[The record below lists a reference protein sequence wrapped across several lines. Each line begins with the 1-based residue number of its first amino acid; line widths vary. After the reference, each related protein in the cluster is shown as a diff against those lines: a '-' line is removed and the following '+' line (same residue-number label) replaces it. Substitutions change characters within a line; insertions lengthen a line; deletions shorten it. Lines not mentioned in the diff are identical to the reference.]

1 MLYQHSYTAMNI
13 LWSLLKMFTKMYVV
27 IHCSIVAVKSNAREI
42 SNLIYTCV
50 LIIVLNQLLK

>member
-27 IHCSIVAVKSNAREI
+27 IHCSIIEMKSIAREI
-42 SNLIYTCV
+42 SNLNIHV
-50 LIIVLNQLLK
+50 F